1 MLAIERSERVSI
13 TTGLAVRTNVAG
25 GDSLDGHGH
34 WGRLWRRHGWITVP
48 GVPAT
53 SLASLASLAGS
64 PGYSDDTLR
73 VFRPHQKNVL
83 AGYILNDVYRT
94 PIKNLHYLC
103 GHNL

>member
-13 TTGLAVRTNVAG
+13 TTGSAVRTNVAG

-53 SLASLASLAGS
+53 SLASLVSLAGTH
-64 PGYSDDTLR
+64 GYSEDTLR
-73 VFRPHQKNVL
+73 VFRPHEQ
-83 AGYILNDVYRT
+83 A
-94 PIKNLHYLC
+94 
-103 GHNL
+103 